1 MNSDY
6 DFLSSLDLSQLQSLL
21 VLHPKTASAAD
32 PVKGDERLKQRQLMA
47 RKRAAERDLA
57 IPIPLNIARRID
69 AEQDP
74 QRWLNVYF
82 ADIFREDWTD
92 DRLAM
97 LHSIIDAA
105 LYGGDQA
112 IAGPRGEG
120 KTTIATH
127 AALYLMIRK
136 LSTFPVVIGK
146 SQGKAQLEL
155 KAIKEQLQQNELFI
169 ADYPEIGVPMKA
181 VGGWSSRARM
191 QTVGGANTNIELS
204 ADHIAFPTIARSQFP
219 DWPDEIE
226 LASSGQVLYCLG
238 IDGPVRGTKF
248 RNQRPTLAII
258 DDIEDREAAASEAL
272 IEKNE
277 EILEKDV
284 AGLGASSERIPR
296 VMLCTVQNRKCIAY
310 RFTDPQVK
318 PSWRGKRYRKM
329 LREPDRMDLVQ
340 QYIQMRQTRSTDD
353 PDARV
358 AFQFW
363 RDHQTEIEAGCV
375 VSNINSYSKK
385 LHADGEPLELS
396 AIHAYYNRVADVGPK
411 AVATEIDND
420 PPPEAGPAGLG
431 ITTDI
436 IMSRISGLDRRQL
449 PASTVALTAGIDIG
463 KYRCHWVITAWS
475 SGAGGCVVDYGVLEV
490 SNTNSDMDNEA
501 SEAQIYKA
509 LLEWRDSQNVKQY
522 VDATGTERK
531 LDFVLVDS
539 GTFTQAIYAFTKQ
552 VRGVYHPAKGQYPYR
567 QRKRNTASTIASEH
581 LHAERMASS
590 DVWLYE
596 LDTSYWKQFVH
607 ERFLSPTFDDQN
619 MLRRGALSLFNPM
632 HGKSH
637 LNYAM
642 HLTAEEL
649 VSEFKEGKGVKT
661 YWTVKNENNHWLDAT
676 YLAAAAGEICG
687 VKLIA
692 PSEKEIAPRMVDK
705 DAPKQQPQQPQRRNP
720 HGRFRQRPGGW
731 IPRRRG

>member
-1 MNSDY
+1 MSSDY
-6 DFLSSLDLSQLQSLL
+6 DFLNSLDLSQLQSLL

-32 PVKGDERLKQRQLMA
+32 PIKGDERLKQRQLMA

-57 IPIPLNIARRID
+57 IPLPANIERRLE
-69 AEQDP
+69 AESDP
-74 QRWLNVYF
+74 QLWLDIYF
-82 ADIFREDWTD
+82 QHIFAEDWTA

-127 AALYLMIRK
+127 AALYLMVRK

-169 ADYPEIGVPMKA
+169 ADYPEIGVPMQA

-191 QTVGGANTNIELS
+191 QTVGGMNTNIELA
-204 ADHIAFPTIARSQFP
+204 ADHIAFPTIARSQLP
-219 DWPDEIE
+219 GWPESFE
-226 LASSGQVLYCLG
+226 VASCGQVLYSLG

-248 RNQRPTLAII
+248 RNARPTLAII

-329 LREPDRMDLVQ
+329 LREPNRLDLVQ
-340 QYIQMRQTRSTDD
+340 EYIQLRQTRSTDD
-353 PDARV
+353 PDARI
-358 AFQFW
+358 AFRFW
-363 RDHQTEIEAGCV
+363 CDNQTDIEDGCE
-375 VSNINSYSKK
+375 VSNPNSYSKK
-385 LHADGEPLELS
+385 LHSDGEPLELS

-420 PPPEAGPAGLG
+420 PPPEAGPMG
-431 ITTDI
+431 IGINADI
-436 IMSRISGLDRRQL
+436 VMSRCSGLDRRQL
-449 PASTVALTAGIDIG
+449 PANTVALTAGIDIG
-463 KYRCHWVITAWS
+463 KYRCHWTVTAWW

-501 SEAQIYKA
+501 SESQIYKA
-509 LLEWRDSQNVKQY
+509 LLEWRDS
-522 VDATGTERK
+522 
-531 LDFVLVDS
+531 
-539 GTFTQAIYAFTKQ
+539 
-552 VRGVYHPAKGQYPYR
+552 
-567 QRKRNTASTIASEH
+567 
-581 LHAERMASS
+581 
-590 DVWLYE
+590 
-596 LDTSYWKQFVH
+596 
-607 ERFLSPTFDDQN
+607 
-619 MLRRGALSLFNPM
+619 
-632 HGKSH
+632 
-637 LNYAM
+637 
-642 HLTAEEL
+642 
-649 VSEFKEGKGVKT
+649 
-661 YWTVKNENNHWLDAT
+661 
-676 YLAAAAGEICG
+676 
-687 VKLIA
+687 
-692 PSEKEIAPRMVDK
+692 
-705 DAPKQQPQQPQRRNP
+705 
-720 HGRFRQRPGGW
+720 
-731 IPRRRG
+731 